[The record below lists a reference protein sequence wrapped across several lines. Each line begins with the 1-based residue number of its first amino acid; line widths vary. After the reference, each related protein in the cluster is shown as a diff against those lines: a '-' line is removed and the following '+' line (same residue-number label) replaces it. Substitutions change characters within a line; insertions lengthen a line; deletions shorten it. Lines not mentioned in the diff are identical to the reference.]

1 MINNYLLLLMYD
13 VSMIMNV
20 MVMINEDFI
29 SDLVNYLLTIYDQD
43 NKEIIKKILDK
54 KKDLRNGD
62 KIILNLPSDLEEL
75 VKYINGVI
83 FDNKKMIKLF
93 DSIGFEDTQK
103 IASLAVDFVSYMYT
117 INEMVYSKKIRN

>member
-13 VSMIMNV
+13 VSMIMYV
-20 MVMINEDFI
+20 IVEINEDFI

>member
-13 VSMIMNV
+13 VSMIMYV
-20 MVMINEDFI
+20 IVEINEDFI

-62 KIILNLPSDLEEL
+62 KIILNLPSNLEEL

-103 IASLAVDFVSYMYT
+103 IASLAIDFVSYMYT

>member
-13 VSMIMNV
+13 VSMIMYV
-20 MVMINEDFI
+20 IVEINEDFI

-62 KIILNLPSDLEEL
+62 KIILNLPSNLEEL

>member
-20 MVMINEDFI
+20 MIKINEDFI
-29 SDLVNYLLTIYDQD
+29 SDLVNYLLNVYDQD

-93 DSIGFEDTQK
+93 DNIGFEDTQK

>member
-1 MINNYLLLLMYD
+1 MINNYLILLMYD
-13 VSMIMNV
+13 VSMIMYV
-20 MVMINEDFI
+20 IVEINEDFI

-103 IASLAVDFVSYMYT
+103 IASLAIDFVSYMYT

>member
-13 VSMIMNV
+13 VSMIMYV
-20 MVMINEDFI
+20 IVEINEDFI
-29 SDLVNYLLTIYDQD
+29 SDLVNYLLNVYDQD

>member
-13 VSMIMNV
+13 VSMIMYV
-20 MVMINEDFI
+20 IVEINEDFI

-103 IASLAVDFVSYMYT
+103 IASLAIDFVSYMYT

>member
-1 MINNYLLLLMYD
+1 MSSKPNSRDIEIPEPVKDFAKVEFNKKFKKKYKGYYD
-13 VSMIMNV
+13 S
-20 MVMINEDFI
+20 
-29 SDLVNYLLTIYDQD
+29 
-43 NKEIIKKILDK
+43 

-117 INEMVYSKKIRN
+117 ITEMVYSKKIRN